1 MQKILL
7 GALFSALTCIG
18 CTQPSNASNQAH
30 EDRPITASS
39 QPVAE
44 ASLCQP
50 DEVVIFSCRIRNSG
64 NLASLCASKD
74 FGSKSGATV
83 QYAFGKPGAVELEFP
98 EKPEPAPGSLRRS
111 HLVYA
116 GATGGYA
123 YTFTNGG
130 FKYHLYSISGT
141 NLEDQGIV
149 VAQHEKVVAELKCD
163 TRSVV
168 LPENTKVIDALLE
181 WPEDPDVAE
190 HGLP

>member
-7 GALFSALTCIG
+7 AALFSALTCTG

-30 EDRPITASS
+30 EDQPQTTASS
-39 QPVAE
+39 LVTSAT
-44 ASLCQP
+44 LCQP
-50 DEVVIFSCRIRNSG
+50 DETVIFACRIRNNG
-64 NLASLCASKD
+64 KLVSLCAAND
-74 FGSKSGATV
+74 FGGKPGATV
-83 QYAFGKPGAVELEFP
+83 QYAYGKPSAVELKFP
-98 EKPEPAPGSLRRS
+98 EKPETAPGSFKRT

-141 NLEDQGIV
+141 GLEHQGV
-149 VAQHEKVVAELKCD
+149 VIAQRDKVVAELKCD

-168 LPENTKVIDALLE
+168 LPKNTNVIDALLT
-181 WPEDPDVAE
+181 WPEDSEVAE